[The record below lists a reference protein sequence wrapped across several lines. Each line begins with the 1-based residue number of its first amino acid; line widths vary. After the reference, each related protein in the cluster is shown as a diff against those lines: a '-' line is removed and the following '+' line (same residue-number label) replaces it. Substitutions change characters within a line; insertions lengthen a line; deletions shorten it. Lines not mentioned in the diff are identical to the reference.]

1 MNSRWLK
8 IAVRFV
14 GAILLVFAVGRLFI
28 DIFSSF
34 HTESAASPG
43 GGGTIDTLFHVS
55 FLTLILGI
63 VGVLFLAFS
72 FRTPRNRA

>member
-8 IAVRFV
+8 ITVRFV
-14 GAILLVFAVGRLFI
+14 GAILLVFAIGRFFI

-34 HTESAASPG
+34 HAESTASPG
-43 GGGTIDTLFHVS
+43 GGGTIDSVFHVS

-63 VGVLFLAFS
+63 VGSAFS
-72 FRTPRNRA
+72 FRTPRNKA